1 MRRTLVVVLVLAAIG
16 VVLLGVQAVW
26 DAAAFDLDPLARH
39 APARTALMKERIDE
53 ARDQGHRLR
62 IDQRWVPYE
71 SISPL
76 LRRAVLVSEDDAFFS
91 HNGLDWNGMREAA
104 KKDLEA
110 GRVVRGGST
119 VTQQLAKNLYLG
131 DARTPVRKLREMAL
145 ALRLEQALTKRRIF
159 ELYLNLIEWG
169 DGIFGVEAAARRYF
183 GVSAAELNPRQAC
196 LLAAVIPNPHRFS
209 VLRPSRRVE
218 RRVRIIASRLHGR
231 GVLDDEQYQVA
242 LGRTPVAPE
251 RSWFDW
257 FFGGGPKPKPEAP
270 PETPAPRESSDT
282 GAAPADSAG

>member
-1 MRRTLVVVLVLAAIG
+1 MRRTLLVVTILAAIG
-16 VVLLGVQAVW
+16 LVLLALQAAW
-26 DAAAFDLDPLARH
+26 DASAFDLDPLARR

-53 ARDQGHRLR
+53 AGERGQRLR
-62 IDQRWVPYE
+62 IDQRWVAYE

-104 KKDLEA
+104 KKDFEA

-119 VTQQLAKNLYLG
+119 VTQQLAKNLFLG

-145 ALRLEQALTKRRIF
+145 ALRLEQTLTKRRIF

-183 GVSAAELNPRQAC
+183 GVSAADLDPRQAI

-209 VLRPSRRVE
+209 VLHPSRRVE
-218 RRVRIIASRLHGR
+218 RQVQIIASRLRRR
-231 GVLDDEQYQVA
+231 GVLDDRQYEVA
-242 LGRTPVAPE
+242 LGRQPPV
-251 RSWFDW
+251 RSLFDW
-257 FFGGGPKPKPEAP
+257 FFGITPKPKPEPAPPAAP
-270 PETPAPRESSDT
+270 PETSDS
-282 GAAPADSAG
+282 GAAPVDSGP